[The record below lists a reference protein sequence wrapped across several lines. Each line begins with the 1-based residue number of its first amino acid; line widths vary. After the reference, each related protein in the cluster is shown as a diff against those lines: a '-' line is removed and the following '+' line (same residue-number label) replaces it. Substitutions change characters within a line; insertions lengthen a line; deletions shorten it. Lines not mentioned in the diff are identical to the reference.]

1 MGLKVRT
8 CSVAG
13 MFYPRDPHHLEQL
26 VAGYL
31 KPPRPVDRALGIVAP
46 HAGYPY
52 SGAVA
57 GEAFSTLDP
66 DFSGT
71 FLVVGPS
78 HRGYLTSASA
88 IPWETPLGII
98 DVDTEFV
105 HELGVEVDEFSH
117 RGEHSLEVQMP
128 FIKYRF
134 PRSRVAPVMMGDQVL
149 RSASDLA
156 AKIGKARDRT
166 GREIRI
172 VASSDFSHYV
182 PDKVAR
188 RDDLYA
194 IEALRTLDTGEF
206 YRRIEET
213 GVSAC
218 GYGPIATL
226 CLAGKQM
233 GATRGELITYRT
245 SGDVTGDHEQV
256 VGYAAIAVM

>member
-1 MGLKVRT
+1 MKVRT

-31 KPPRPVDRALGIVAP
+31 KAREPIEGIRGIVAP

-57 GEAFSTLDP
+57 GEAFSVMDP
-66 DFSGT
+66 GFSGT
-71 FLVVGPS
+71 FVVIGPS
-78 HRGYLTSASA
+78 HRGYLTCASA
-88 IPWETPLGII
+88 IPWETPVGIV
-98 DVDTEFV
+98 DVDAAFV
-105 HELGVEVDEFSH
+105 RELEIEVDEVSH
-117 RGEHSLEVQMP
+117 QGEHSMEVQMP

-134 PRSRVAPVMMGDQVL
+134 PRARVAPVMMGDQSL
-149 RSASDLA
+149 RSAADLA
-156 AKIGKARDRT
+156 ESIERAQRRT

-182 PDKVAR
+182 PEEVAR
-188 RDDLYA
+188 KDDLYA
-194 IEALRTLDTGEF
+194 IGALQTLDTGEF
-206 YRRIEET
+206 YRRVEER

-218 GYGPIATL
+218 GCGPIATL
-226 CLAGKQM
+226 CLAGKHM
-233 GATRGELITYRT
+233 GASRGDLLTYRT
-245 SGDVTGDHEQV
+245 SGDVTGDLEEV

>member
-1 MGLKVRT
+1 MKVRT

-31 KPPRPVDRALGIVAP
+31 KPRGPVGGVRGIVAP

-57 GEAFSTLDP
+57 GIAFSALDP

-78 HRGYLTSASA
+78 HRGYLTCASE
-88 IPWETPLGII
+88 IPWETPVGIVDVDAEFVRELGI
-98 DVDTEFV
+98 
-105 HELGVEVDEFSH
+105 EVDEFSH

-134 PRSRVAPVMMGDQVL
+134 PRARVAPVMMGDQSL
-149 RSASDLA
+149 RSAQDLA
-156 AKIGKARDRT
+156 GRIGNAQKRT
-166 GREIRI
+166 GREVRV

-182 PDKVAR
+182 PEEVAR
-188 RDDLYA
+188 KDDLYA
-194 IEALRTLDTGEF
+194 IEALRNLDTGEF
-206 YRRIEET
+206 YRRVEER

-218 GYGPIATL
+218 GYGPIAAL
-226 CLAGKQM
+226 CLAGREM
-233 GATRGELITYRT
+233 GATRGELLAYRT